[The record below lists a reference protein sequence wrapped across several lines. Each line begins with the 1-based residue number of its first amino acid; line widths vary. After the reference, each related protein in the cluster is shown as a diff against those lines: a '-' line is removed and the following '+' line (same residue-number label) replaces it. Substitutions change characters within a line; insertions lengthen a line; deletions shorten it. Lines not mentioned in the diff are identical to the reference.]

1 MCAVLLP
8 PAVNPNAVNKYININ
23 IKSDTVIL
31 TEEFVVDLGSFL
43 FLRRGKPIVI
53 RFVRS
58 NQYFVACHTVQL
70 LSVMF
75 NVATAVHNFVAC
87 HTVQLLSVMFNV
99 ATAVHNFDLHT
110 KRLTND

>member
-23 IKSDTVIL
+23 IKSDTMIL

-43 FLRRGKPIVI
+43 FLRRGNPIVI
-53 RFVRS
+53 CFVCS
-58 NQYFVACHTVQL
+58 NRYFAAWHTVQL
-70 LSVMF
+70 L
-75 NVATAVHNFVAC
+75 FV
-87 HTVQLLSVMFNV
+87 TFNV

-110 KRLTND
+110 KHPTND